1 MNRIHT
7 AVALVVFA
15 ACTAAPAHAQRVADL
30 APGHTVQA
38 APAQPALAPAAG
50 TLSASRDLAPALRP
64 APAEAPRD
72 VEVRRLSVA
81 GHAAVGAGVGVAA
94 GALASLAMFAFQPG
108 CDMGDSMCGLNV
120 PILIG
125 GGALTGAAV
134 GAVVGLVR
142 NR

>member
-7 AVALVVFA
+7 AVAFVVLA
-15 ACTAAPAHAQRVADL
+15 VCAAAPAQAQRVADL
-30 APGHTVQA
+30 APGHTVQPA
-38 APAQPALAPAAG
+38 SAQPALAPAAG
-50 TLSASRDLAPALRP
+50 TLAASRDLAPALRP
-64 APAEAPRD
+64 DPIDPSRTVEA
-72 VEVRRLSVA
+72 RRLSIA
-81 GHAAVGAGVGVAA
+81 GHAAVGAGVGVAT

-108 CDMGDSMCGLNV
+108 CDMGESMCGLAIPALV
-120 PILIG
+120 G

>member
-1 MNRIHT
+1 
-7 AVALVVFA
+7 
-15 ACTAAPAHAQRVADL
+15 
-30 APGHTVQA
+30 
-38 APAQPALAPAAG
+38 
-50 TLSASRDLAPALRP
+50 
-64 APAEAPRD
+64 

-94 GALASLAMFAFQPG
+94 GALASLAMFVFEPG
-108 CDMGDSMCGLNV
+108 CDVGDSMCGLAV
-120 PILIG
+120 PVLVG

>member
-7 AVALVVFA
+7 AVVFVLLA
-15 ACTAAPAHAQRVADL
+15 VCAAAPAQAQRIAHL
-30 APGHTVQA
+30 PTGHAV
-38 APAQPALAPAAG
+38 QPALAPAVG

-81 GHAAVGAGVGVAA
+81 GHAAVGAGVGLAA

-108 CDMGDSMCGLNV
+108 CDMGDSMCGLAV
-120 PILIG
+120 PVLVG
-125 GGALTGAAV
+125 GGALTGAAI

-142 NR
+142 NH